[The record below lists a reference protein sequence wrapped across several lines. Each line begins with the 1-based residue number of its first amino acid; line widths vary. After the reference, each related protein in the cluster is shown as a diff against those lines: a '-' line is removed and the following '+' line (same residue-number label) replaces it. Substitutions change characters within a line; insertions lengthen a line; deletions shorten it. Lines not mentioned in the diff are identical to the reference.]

1 MIGES
6 GGESF
11 QIRFEGDGLVYV
23 QPSERNTI
31 GGQV

>member
-1 MIGES
+1 GEA
-6 GGESF
+6 F

-31 GGQV
+31 AGDV